1 MQVMHSHFATH
12 ISKLTFHTQG
22 ERMLAWLDS
31 KQQELQETL
40 AAYAASF

>member
-1 MQVMHSHFATH
+1 
-12 ISKLTFHTQG
+12 
-22 ERMLAWLDS
+22 MLAWLYS